1 MGGYTSFI
9 LQHDFQL
16 HWTKLRTNVN
26 SFKSS
31 CKPNPFSIQI
41 FFQVYLLK
49 SFSTIFQSKNIFLT
63 GSLDHVKIGDF
74 GISKI
79 LSSKSKAYTV
89 VGTPSYISPELCEG
103 KPYNY
108 KSDVWSLGCIL
119 YEMCSLKRAFEVFC
133 QSWLYMKM

>member
-1 MGGYTSFI
+1 M
-9 LQHDFQL
+9 H
-16 HWTKLRTNVN
+16 LR
-26 SFKSS
+26 
-31 CKPNPFSIQI
+31 Q
-41 FFQVYLLK
+41 

-133 QSWLYMKM
+133 QS